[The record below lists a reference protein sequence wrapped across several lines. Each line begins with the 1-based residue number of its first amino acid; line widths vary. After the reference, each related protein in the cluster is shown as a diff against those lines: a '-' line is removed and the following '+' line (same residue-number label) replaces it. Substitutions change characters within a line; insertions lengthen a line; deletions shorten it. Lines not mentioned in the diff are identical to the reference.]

1 MASNKKQP
9 VSAQKAIIC
18 ERSVLKMSDDE
29 IKKRISVTHSRTD
42 QKFDVGYLFA
52 VVQNILHPAFATVES
67 IVLDTKVTKQPYMG
81 NPGES
86 GLEVSFIPPLCLLKQ
101 LSSEMACKNPGEDT
115 AYVTTMSILNKLK
128 DYSWDA
134 KAVLTL
140 AAFALDYGEFWHFAQ
155 FYSSDQLTKSMGILK
170 RVPIVLIPQSIEKYR
185 KPIIALNNL
194 IKDTLDVIECI
205 FKLEQRFTKL
215 DLNDEP
221 TLSTAKDC
229 ISVDVFWAIITI
241 VDCMARM
248 CCLVTDWDR
257 TQELLPFSGKITTIL
272 RSLTDKIERCKQ
284 IEAEREAYLNLK
296 RFLQSPHDI
305 VEVFKKLIFAED
317 STYSKDGQKDTT
329 VTNELVISRIEEL
342 KTKNVLLL
350 FSDLD
355 ISEEDVSILKPI
367 HKEITKTGQYKIVW
381 IPIVEQW
388 MQSKYE
394 MLQSKMEWYIVPH
407 FSSVSGIKYIKE
419 EWKFKNTPIIVVLNE
434 EGTVKHQ
441 DAFHMIKTWGIE
453 AFPFDDKREKELCKR
468 EDWFGLSMI
477 NFSPNISTWIN
488 EGKYIFFYG
497 GEDEWIAQF
506 HQEATRVKKDLAM
519 GGRRIFIELLGVGKD
534 GKGKDDLG
542 IFWKKIQNLYPHNS
556 QKVTELETRTKEIQ
570 KLLSYRNDRGWVVL
584 CKGAKLVF
592 SGYGTTVLTIFRKF
606 DEWKLLII
614 QQGSVFEECLLT
626 QYNNDKGKPPCREF
640 QVPTSAGHLTH
651 SEKCADCSEIMEMY
665 IRFRCCHKHH
675 CTKAAH

>member
-1 MASNKKQP
+1 MASNNKQP
-9 VSAQKAIIC
+9 VSAAINC

-29 IKKRISVTHSRTD
+29 IKKRISVAHSRTD

-52 VVQNILHPAFATVES
+52 VVQNILHPAFTTVES
-67 IVLDTKVTKQPYMG
+67 IVLGTKVTKQPYVG

-86 GLEVSFIPPLCLLKQ
+86 GLEDSFTPPLCLLKQ

-229 ISVDVFWAIITI
+229 ISVDVFWAIIT
-241 VDCMARM
+241 VG
-248 CCLVTDWDR
+248 T
-257 TQELLPFSGKITTIL
+257 
-272 RSLTDKIERCKQ
+272 
-284 IEAEREAYLNLK
+284 EREAYLNLK

-317 STYSKDGQKDTT
+317 STYSKDEQKDTT

-542 IFWKKIQNLYPHNS
+542 IFWKKIQNLYPYNS

-570 KLLSYRNDRGWVVL
+570 KLLSYRNDKGWVVL
-584 CKGAKLVF
+584 CKGARLVF

-651 SEKCADCSEIMEMY
+651 SEKCADCSEIMEIY

>member
-1 MASNKKQP
+1 
-9 VSAQKAIIC
+9 
-18 ERSVLKMSDDE
+18 MSDDE
-29 IKKRISVTHSRTD
+29 IKKQISATHSRTD

-52 VVQNILHPAFATVES
+52 VVQNILHPAFTTAEN
-67 IVLDTKVTKQPYMG
+67 IVLPGTNVTKQPYVG

-101 LSSEMACKNPGEDT
+101 LSSEMACKNPGEET
-115 AYVTTMSILNKLK
+115 AYVTTMSILNTLK

-194 IKDTLDVIECI
+194 IKETLDVIECI
-205 FKLEQRFTKL
+205 FKLEQIFTKL

-248 CCLVTDWDR
+248 CCLVTDGDR
-257 TQELLPFSGKITTIL
+257 TQELLPFSVKISTTL
-272 RSLTDKIERCKQ
+272 HSLKHQIKICEQR
-284 IEAEREAYLNLK
+284 EAERKAYLNLK

-317 STYSKDGQKDTT
+317 STDSINGQKDTIF
-329 VTNELVISRIEEL
+329 TNELVISRIEEL
-342 KTKNVLLL
+342 RTKNVLLL

-367 HKEITKTGQYKIVW
+367 HKEITKRGQYKIVW
-381 IPIVEQW
+381 IPIVEPW
-388 MQSKYE
+388 MQTKYE
-394 MLQSKMEWYIVPH
+394 MLQSKYKMEWYIVPH

-419 EWKFKNTPIIVVLNE
+419 EWKFKNKPIIVVLNE

-453 AFPFDDKREKELCKR
+453 AFPFDDEREKELCKR

-477 NFSPNISTWIN
+477 NFSPNNNISTWIN

-506 HQEATRVKKDLAM
+506 HQEATRVKKDLAT
-519 GGRRIFIELLGVGKD
+519 GSGKIFIELFGVGKD

-542 IFWKKIQNLYPHNS
+542 IFWNNIENFYNS
-556 QKVTELETRTKEIQ
+556 QKVIELETKTKEIQ
-570 KLLSYRNDRGWVVL
+570 KLLSYRNEKGWVAL
-584 CKGAKLVF
+584 CKGARLVF
-592 SGYGTTVLTIFRKF
+592 SGYGTTVLTIFQKF
-606 DEWKLLII
+606 DEWKQLI
-614 QQGSVFEECLLT
+614 QQGSVFEERLLT
-626 QYNNDKGKPPCREF
+626 QYNDKGKLPCRDF
-640 QVPTSAGHLTH
+640 QVRTSAGHPTH

-675 CTKAAH
+675 STKAAH

>member
-1 MASNKKQP
+1 MASNNKQP
-9 VSAQKAIIC
+9 VSAQKASIC
-18 ERSVLKMSDDE
+18 ERSVLKMSHDE

-42 QKFDVGYLFA
+42 QKFDVGNLFA
-52 VVQNILHPAFATVES
+52 VVRNILHPAFTTVEN
-67 IVLDTKVTKQPYMG
+67 IVYGTKQSYVG

-101 LSSEMACKNPGEDT
+101 LSCEMACKNPGEKT
-115 AYVTTMSILNKLK
+115 AYDTTMSILNKLK

-185 KPIIALNNL
+185 NPIIALTNL
-194 IKDTLDVIECI
+194 IRNTLAVIECI
-205 FKLEQRFTKL
+205 FNLEQRFTKL

-229 ISVDVFWAIITI
+229 YSVDVFWAIITI

-248 CCLVTDWDR
+248 CCLATDWDR
-257 TQELLPFSGKITTIL
+257 TQELLPFSVKISTTL
-272 RSLTDKIERCKQ
+272 DSLKEQREICKQ
-284 IEAEREAYLNLK
+284 IEAKREAYSNLK

-305 VEVFKKLIFAED
+305 VEVFKKLFFAED
-317 STYSKDGQKDTT
+317 STYSTEDGQKDTT
-329 VTNELVISRIEEL
+329 FPNELVISRTEEL

-367 HKEITKTGQYKIVW
+367 HKEITKKGQYKIVW

-388 MQSKYE
+388 MQSKYV

-419 EWKFKNTPIIVVLNE
+419 EWKFKNKPIIVVLNE

-453 AFPFDDKREKELCKR
+453 AFPFDVKREKELCKS

-477 NFSPNISTWIN
+477 NFSPNNKISTW
-488 EGKYIFFYG
+488 YIFFYG

-506 HQEATRVKKDLAM
+506 HQEATRVNKDLVM
-519 GGRRIFIELLGVGKD
+519 GGGKIFIELFGVGKDGKGKD

-542 IFWKKIQNLYPHNS
+542 IFWNNIENFYNS
-556 QKVTELETRTKEIQ
+556 QKVIELETKTKEIQ
-570 KLLSYRNDRGWVVL
+570 KLLSYKNEKGWVVL
-584 CKGAKLVF
+584 CKGARLVF
-592 SGYGTTVLTIFRKF
+592 SGYGTTVLTIFQKF
-606 DEWKLLII
+606 DEWKLLI
-614 QQGSVFEECLLT
+614 QQGRVFEECLLT
-626 QYNNDKGKPPCREF
+626 QYNDKGKLPCRDF
-640 QVPTSAGHLTH
+640 QVRTSAGHLTH

-675 CTKAAH
+675 STKAEH